1 MGGTSFKETLRGIA
15 SIENDTKRRGM
26 FLALLNRELEKR
38 GERPV
43 LLVGGFAVEI
53 YTAGAYASED
63 IDIKGP
69 KKAVEALL
77 SEAGFTSFSNSTY
90 GDESLSIYVQWL
102 GEGPEAP
109 FENRERIFD
118 VSMGSPDLRVRIISF
133 EDLII
138 DRLNQAEHWKNAD
151 GFLWARAIARAAKE
165 AGQQLDWTYLEARA
179 TEEQTEDL
187 FRKLREENA

>member
-1 MGGTSFKETLRGIA
+1 MDGTSFKETLRGIA
-15 SIENDTKRRGM
+15 SIENDTRRRAM
-26 FLALLNRELEKR
+26 FLALLNRELERR

-102 GEGPEAP
+102 GEGLEAP
-109 FENRERIFD
+109 FENRDRIFD
-118 VSMGSPDLRVRIISF
+118 VSLGSPDLRVRIISF

-138 DRLNQAEHWKNAD
+138 DRLIQAEHWKNVD

-165 AGQQLDWTYLEARA
+165 AGQLLDWTYLEARA
-179 TEEQTEDL
+179 TEEQAEAL
-187 FRKLREENA
+187 FQKLREENA